1 MLLFCC
7 AEPPGELL
15 FGSDW
20 LKQVWRVS
28 VTYSATCCCGHLG
41 PGCILAFV
49 RKSAQIMAEKS
60 SQQLHEVFFFVFAGE
75 LFGTFRIFC
84 TERYIIYYFLTC
96 KICSFTI
103 IYGVRN
109 MLCI

>member
-41 PGCILAFV
+41 PGSILAFV

-60 SQQLHEVFFFVFAGE
+60 SQQLHEVFFLSLQENLLLLLGFFV
-75 LFGTFRIFC
+75 LRDT
-84 TERYIIYYFLTC
+84 
-96 KICSFTI
+96 SFTTF
-103 IYGVRN
+103 
-109 MLCI
+109 

>member
-28 VTYSATCCCGHLG
+28 VTYSATCCCCHLV
-41 PGCILAFV
+41 PGSILAFV

-60 SQQLHEVFFFVFAGE
+60 SQQLHEVFFCLCLLVLLGFFV
-75 LFGTFRIFC
+75 LRDT
-84 TERYIIYYFLTC
+84 
-96 KICSFTI
+96 SFTTF
-103 IYGVRN
+103 
-109 MLCI
+109 